1 MYITLI
7 SHPKVMADVLQ
18 NTFHTF
24 YNISFIIIWRYSVG
38 ECVPSRSSWSCC
50 ARRGT
55 SRGPAAGLKTSSYS
69 LTQELKNLD
78 KMFRNNLVVSNFL
91 SYSKQGYLKN
101 PPSSYPLC
109 GFRYHD
115 YYLAGTANS
124 GSDKAHL
131 RTVKSLMGR
140 HGSHS
145 NCSTTGLVDNE

>member
-1 MYITLI
+1 
-7 SHPKVMADVLQ
+7 MADVLQ

-24 YNISFIIIWRYSVG
+24 YNIRFIILWRYSVG

-78 KMFRNNLVVSNFL
+78 KMFRNNLVVSNLL
-91 SYSKQGYLKN
+91 SYSKQDYLKN
-101 PPSSYPLC
+101 PPSSYPLS
-109 GFRYHD
+109 GFRYQD

-131 RTVKSLMGR
+131 RRYCQKFNGATRVS
-140 HGSHS
+140 
-145 NCSTTGLVDNE
+145 

>member
-1 MYITLI
+1 
-7 SHPKVMADVLQ
+7 MADVLQ

-24 YNISFIIIWRYSVG
+24 YNIRFIIIWRYSVG

-50 ARRGT
+50 ARRGK
-55 SRGPAAGLKTSSYS
+55 SRGPAAGLKISSYS

-101 PPSSYPLC
+101 LPSSYPLC

-115 YYLAGTANS
+115 YSANS

-131 RTVKSLMGR
+131 RIVKSLMGR
-140 HGSHS
+140 HGSRS
-145 NCSTTGLVDNE
+145 NCSTIGLVDNE